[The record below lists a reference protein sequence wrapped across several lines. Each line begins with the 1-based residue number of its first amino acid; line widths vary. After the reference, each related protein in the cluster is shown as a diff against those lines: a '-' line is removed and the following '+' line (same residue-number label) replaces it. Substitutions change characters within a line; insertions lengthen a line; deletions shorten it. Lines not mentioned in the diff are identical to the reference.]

1 MDKLH
6 REVEIVLRC
15 LFRRRAF
22 TTVAVLTLALG
33 VGVNTAIFS
42 IVKAV
47 LLNPPPY
54 SEPERLIL
62 GYQKHLTTGQ
72 VSGVS
77 LPNYFDWRAHLRT
90 IESLAAMNQ
99 NFVRASTERDSDRVL
114 AAEITADMWDIL
126 GVKPIV
132 GRVFTAEE
140 QAQKDPV
147 AVVSHSFWE
156 QMLDRD
162 PKAVGKQIRINR
174 IPVTVVGVLPPNLR
188 FPYWTAECK
197 VLMPLP
203 TDNSRMAEDQ
213 RSTRD
218 LLLVGRLKKG
228 VSVQEA
234 QSDIGGIAARLAED
248 HPRANAG
255 WGGHLVPM
263 QNSVVEFAA
272 PILLL
277 LFVAAGL
284 VLLIAC
290 INVAHL
296 FVARTSERAQ
306 ELAIRLAIGAT
317 RQTILR
323 MLVIEGVLISLLG
336 CGVGVLLASWV
347 LGAVLKLGANMVP
360 RLEEATIDATV
371 FAFAALIALTT
382 GLVFAGAAAFRA
394 AKTYPGAALNEAS
407 SRNTENAS
415 ARRMRNVL
423 VVSEIALSIVV
434 LVAAGFTVSSF
445 RRVQQIDP
453 GFDIRNILTLRVD
466 APLHQNS
473 QAKEWQRFYDTAL
486 SLIAAVPDVKAV
498 SAVNVLPLGGG
509 TNYTFKVAGSDDP
522 VMGEGMAQFRTI
534 TPNYFQVLS
543 VPMRHGRSF
552 TSQDHE
558 QAQKVVVVN
567 ETLARRFFPN
577 GDAVGE
583 FITLESP
590 EFGSDEA
597 GARVPR
603 QIVGVVSDIHETTLT
618 EARPPAFYV
627 PYNQTAVRRMRMV
640 VRPHTR
646 STPQLAAAVR
656 SAIQSAGGD
665 PEVLQ
670 VQTVEEWLGRTLAPR
685 RFNALLMS
693 MFAVLAILL
702 AAVGAYAII
711 AQSVTVRAHEFGI
724 RMGLGAS
731 GGEIRRMVFKQAML
745 LSVMGAVVGSAIA
758 YGMAHYLQKQV
769 NCASCAIGG
778 GTSQSTLPELMRQ
791 GFSYFLG
798 NLQPDIPTV
807 AASCAFVVGICL
819 IASWLPAR
827 RASRVDPVEVL
838 RRQ

>member
-1 MDKLH
+1 MGTLN

-15 LFRRRAF
+15 LFRRTAF

-77 LPNYFDWRAHLRT
+77 LPNYFDWRAQSRT

-114 AAEITADMWDIL
+114 TAEISAEMWDIL
-126 GVKPIV
+126 GAKPV
-132 GRVFTAEE
+132 LGRVFTPEE
-140 QAQKDPV
+140 QVRKDAV

-162 PKAVGKQIRINR
+162 PKAVGKQIRVNKMPI
-174 IPVTVVGVLPPNLR
+174 TVVGVLPPNFR
-188 FPYWTAECK
+188 FPYWSAECK

-203 TDNSRMAEDQ
+203 TDNTRLGEDQ
-213 RSTRD
+213 RSARE
-218 LLLVGRLKKG
+218 LLLVGRLRRG
-228 VSVQEA
+228 VSFQEA
-234 QSDIGGIAARLAED
+234 QSDIGGIAARLAAD
-248 HPRANAG
+248 HPRANAH
-255 WGGHLVPM
+255 WAAHLVPM

-323 MLVIEGVLISLLG
+323 MLVIEGILISLLG

-371 FAFAALIALTT
+371 FGFAALLALLT

-394 AKTYPGAALNEAS
+394 AKTYPGIALNEAS
-407 SRNTENAS
+407 SRNTENAG
-415 ARRMRNVL
+415 ARRMRKLL
-423 VVSEIALSIVV
+423 VVSEIALSIVI
-434 LVAAGFTVSSF
+434 LIAAGFTVSSF

-466 APLHQNS
+466 APLNQAS
-473 QAKEWQRFYDTAL
+473 QTKEWQRFYDTTL
-486 SLIAAVPDVKAV
+486 SLIEAVPDVKAV
-498 SAVNVLPLGGG
+498 SAVNALPLGGG

-522 VMGEGMAQFRTI
+522 LTGEGLAQFRTI

-552 TSQDHE
+552 TSQDHD
-558 QAQKVVVVN
+558 QAPRVVIVN

-577 GDAVGE
+577 GNAVGE
-583 FITLESP
+583 FITLQSP

-597 GARVPR
+597 GPRVPR
-603 QIVGVVSDIHETTLT
+603 QIVGIVADIHETTVT
-618 EARPPAFYV
+618 EARPSAFYV
-627 PYNQTAVRRMRMV
+627 PYSQTAVRRMRMV
-640 VRPHTR
+640 VRPQTK

-656 SAIQSAGGD
+656 SAILSASGD

-685 RFNALLMS
+685 RFNALLMA

-702 AAVGAYAII
+702 AAVGAYAIM

-731 GGEIRRMVFKQAML
+731 GGEIRRMVFKQAMF
-745 LSVMGAVVGSAIA
+745 LSVMGAIVGSATA

-769 NCASCAIGG
+769 NCACTLGG
-778 GTSQSTLPELMRQ
+778 GSSQSTLPELMRQ

-798 NLQPDIPTV
+798 NLQPDVPTV
-807 AASCAFVVGICL
+807 GVSCGFVVGICL